1 MCFQG
6 TEDIEAISLD
16 ASNLNPDVKLS
27 SLAYMYNL
35 RFLKIYYSDP
45 GNNRKTLESLPYGLR
60 LLHWEYYPLQSLPQD
75 FNTSNLVELN
85 MPYSQLQRLWGGTKV
100 SKLE

>member
-6 TEDIEAISLD
+6 TDDIEAISLD

-27 SLAYMYNL
+27 SLGSMYNL

-45 GNNRKTLESLPYGLR
+45 ENHGRALESLPYGLKI
-60 LLHWEYYPLQSLPQD
+60 LHWEYYPLQSLLQD
-75 FNTSNLVELN
+75 FNPSNLVELN
-85 MPYSQLQRLWGGTKV
+85 LPYSQLQRLWGRTKV
-100 SKLE
+100 SKLK